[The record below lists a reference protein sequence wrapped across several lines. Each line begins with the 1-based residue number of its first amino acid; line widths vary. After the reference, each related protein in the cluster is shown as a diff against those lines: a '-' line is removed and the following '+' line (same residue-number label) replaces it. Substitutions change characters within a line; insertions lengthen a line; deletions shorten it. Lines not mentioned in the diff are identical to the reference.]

1 MAPKQIQLCFLEI
14 ANVGGYM
21 ASGQWKSVAIDC

>member
-1 MAPKQIQLCFLEI
+1 MAPKKIQICFLEI

-21 ASGQWKSVAIDC
+21 ASGQWKSVSQH